1 MQFSLKNYRT
11 LQIGIHRKQSYF
23 DFVWFDDLEQPQ
35 SYQIFVNDR
44 YFKNRFLQQLKHNIK
59 GKPFLCSL

>member
-44 YFKNRFLQQLKHNIK
+44 YFKNRFYN
-59 GKPFLCSL
+59 S

>member
-44 YFKNRFLQQLKHNIK
+44 YFKNRFLPKY
-59 GKPFLCSL
+59 SLLPNPQNNN

>member
-11 LQIGIHRKQSYF
+11 LQIGIHRKQGYF

-35 SYQIFVNDR
+35 NYQI
-44 YFKNRFLQQLKHNIK
+44 I
-59 GKPFLCSL
+59 C

>member
-44 YFKNRFLQQLKHNIK
+44 YLKIVLQQLKTQYQ